1 MNRNEVFAAI
11 FIAVFFMIFFAAI
24 GADMKQQHACDT
36 ACAPSRAIT
45 PVVGGQNICLCDEG
59 QGKWRRQE
67 LAD

>member
-1 MNRNEVFAAI
+1 MNRNEIFAAI
-11 FIAVFFMIFFAAI
+11 FLAAFFLVLFATV
-24 GADMKQQHACDT
+24 GAGVKQQQACDA